1 MNENISAIVFDLG
14 GTLRIALKDKEWMEQ
29 GRRNM
34 AKLAGTDLPFE
45 DFYALVEE
53 RYEKYRE
60 WALDVNRESNDEELW
75 CKWLL
80 YDYPRVRIFANRHK
94 LSYEYRQSKGRRV
107 VVEHGVEVLKELHRR
122 GYKLGIISNLIG
134 ETEVYDWLE
143 ADGLLDLFSSV
154 ILSPECG
161 LRKPDA
167 EIYRVSGRDLGVPC
181 GQIASIAD
189 NQGRDIE
196 GAREAGIAYN
206 VLYNSPEKK
215 HPVDPNG
222 ENPPDAIVND
232 FLELLDLFPPKEG
245 CA

>member
-1 MNENISAIVFDLG
+1 MNENIKAIVFDLG
-14 GTLRIALKDKEWMEQ
+14 GTLRIALKDKEWMRQ
-29 GRRNM
+29 GRIKM
-34 AKLAGTDLPFE
+34 AELAGTDLPFE
-45 DFYALVEE
+45 EFYELVEE
-53 RYEKYRE
+53 RYEKYRD
-60 WALDVNRESNDEELW
+60 WALDQNKESNDEELW

-80 YDYPRVRIFANRHK
+80 FDYPRDRIMANRHK

-107 VVEHGVEVLKELHRR
+107 LVDHGEEVLRELYAR

-143 ADGLLDLFSSV
+143 ADGLRELFASV

-167 EIYRVSGRDLGVPC
+167 EIYRVSGRDLGIPC
-181 GQIASIAD
+181 EQIASIAD

-215 HPVDPNG
+215 HPIDPDG
-222 ENPPDAIVND
+222 ENPPDAVVND
-232 FLELLDLFPPKEG
+232 FRELLDLFPPKE
-245 CA
+245 A

>member
-1 MNENISAIVFDLG
+1 MNGNINAIVFDLG
-14 GTLRIALKDKEWMEQ
+14 GTLRIALKDKEWMRQ
-29 GRRNM
+29 GRIHM
-34 AKLAGTDLPFE
+34 AELAGTDLPYE
-45 DFYALVEE
+45 EFYALVEE
-53 RYEKYRE
+53 RYEKYRA

-80 YDYPRVRIFANRHK
+80 YDYPRERIFANRHK

-107 VVEHGVEVLKELHRR
+107 VVDHGVEVLRELYHR

-143 ADGLLDLFSSV
+143 ADGLKELFVSV

-167 EIYRVSGRDLGVPC
+167 EIYRVSSRDLGIPC
-181 GQIASIAD
+181 EQIASVAD

-196 GAREAGIAYN
+196 GAREAGIACN
-206 VLYNSPEKK
+206 ILYNSPEKK

-222 ENPPDAIVND
+222 ENPPDAIIND
-232 FLELLDLFPPKEG
+232 FRELLDLFPAKEV
-245 CA
+245 

>member
-1 MNENISAIVFDLG
+1 MNENIKAIVFDLG
-14 GTLRIALKDKEWMEQ
+14 GTLRIALKDEEWMRQ
-29 GRRNM
+29 GRINM

-80 YDYPRVRIFANRHK
+80 YDYPKVRIFANRHK

-107 VVEHGVEVLKELHRR
+107 VVDHGEEVLKELHRR

-134 ETEVYDWLE
+134 ETEVYEWLDE
-143 ADGLLDLFSSV
+143 DGLLDLFDSV

-167 EIYRVSGRDLGVPC
+167 EIYRVSSRDLGIPC
-181 GQIASIAD
+181 ENIASIAD

-196 GAREAGIAYN
+196 GANEAGIACN
-206 VLYNSPEKK
+206 ILYNSPEKK

-222 ENPPDAIVND
+222 ENPPDAVIND
-232 FLELLDLFPPKEG
+232 FRELLDLFPPRE
-245 CA
+245 AA

>member
-1 MNENISAIVFDLG
+1 MNENIKAIVFDLG
-14 GTLRIALKDKEWMEQ
+14 GTLRIALKDEEWMRQ
-29 GRRNM
+29 GRINM
-34 AKLAGTDLPFE
+34 AELAGTDLPFE
-45 DFYALVEE
+45 EFYELVEE
-53 RYEKYRE
+53 RYEKYRD

-75 CKWLL
+75 CTWLL
-80 YDYPRVRIFANRHK
+80 YDYPRERIFANRHK
-94 LSYEYRQSKGRRV
+94 LSYEYRQAKGRRV
-107 VVEHGVEVLKELHRR
+107 VVDHGEEVLRELYSR

-143 ADGLLDLFSSV
+143 EDGLRELFASV

-167 EIYRVSGRDLGVPC
+167 EIYRVSSRDLRIPC
-181 GQIASIAD
+181 ENIASIAD

-222 ENPPDAIVND
+222 ENPPDAVVND
-232 FLELLDLFPPKEG
+232 FRELLALFPPRE
-245 CA
+245 A

>member
-1 MNENISAIVFDLG
+1 MNENIKAVVFDLG
-14 GTLRIALKDKEWMEQ
+14 GTLRIALKDEEWMRQ
-29 GRRNM
+29 GRINM
-34 AKLAGTDLPFE
+34 AKLAGTELPFE
-45 DFYALVEE
+45 EFYALVEE

-80 YDYPRVRIFANRHK
+80 YDYPKVRIFANRHK

-107 VVEHGVEVLKELHRR
+107 VVDHGVEVLNELYRR

-134 ETEVYDWLE
+134 ETEVYEWLDN
-143 ADGLLDLFSSV
+143 DGLLDLFDSV

-161 LRKPDA
+161 LRKPDS
-167 EIYRVSGRDLGVPC
+167 EIYRVSSRDLGIPTEN
-181 GQIASIAD
+181 IASIAD

-222 ENPPDAIVND
+222 ENPPDAVVND
-232 FLELLDLFPPKEG
+232 FRELLDLFPPKEG
-245 CA
+245 

>member
-1 MNENISAIVFDLG
+1 MNENITAIVFDLG
-14 GTLRIALKDKEWMEQ
+14 GTLRIALKDEEWMKQ
-29 GRRNM
+29 GRIRM
-34 AKLAGTDLPFE
+34 AELSGTDLPFE

-60 WALDVNRESNDEELW
+60 WALRENRESNDEELW

-80 YDYPRVRIFANRHK
+80 FDYPQERIMENRHK

-107 VVEHGVEVLKELHRR
+107 VVEHGEEVLRELYKR

-134 ETEVYDWLE
+134 ETEVYDWLDD
-143 ADGLLDLFSSV
+143 DGLRDLFSSV

-167 EIYRVSGRDLGVPC
+167 EIYRVSSRDLGVPC
-181 GQIASIAD
+181 EQIASVAD

-196 GAREAGIAYN
+196 GAREAGIACN
-206 VLYNSPEKK
+206 VIYNSPEKK
-215 HPVDPNG
+215 HPVDLSG
-222 ENPPDAIVND
+222 ENPPDAVIND
-232 FLELLDLFPPKEG
+232 FRELLPLFPPKE
-245 CA
+245 A

>member
-1 MNENISAIVFDLG
+1 MNENIKAIVFDLG
-14 GTLRIALKDKEWMEQ
+14 GTLRIALKDEEWMRQ
-29 GRRNM
+29 GRINM
-34 AKLAGTDLPFE
+34 AELSGTDLPFE

-53 RYEKYRE
+53 RYEKYRD

-75 CKWLL
+75 CTWLL
-80 YDYPRVRIFANRHK
+80 YDYPRERIFANRHK
-94 LSYEYRQSKGRRV
+94 LSYEYRQAKGRRV
-107 VVEHGVEVLKELHRR
+107 VVEHGEEVLRELYKR

-143 ADGLLDLFSSV
+143 EDGLRELFDSV

-167 EIYRVSGRDLGVPC
+167 EIYRVSSRDLGIPC
-181 GQIASIAD
+181 ENIASIAD

-196 GAREAGIAYN
+196 GAREAGIACN

-222 ENPPDAIVND
+222 ENPPDAVVND
-232 FLELLDLFPPKEG
+232 FRELLDLFPTRE
-245 CA
+245 A

>member
-1 MNENISAIVFDLG
+1 MNENIKAIVFDLG
-14 GTLRIALKDKEWMEQ
+14 GTLRIALKDKEWMRQ
-29 GRRNM
+29 GRINM
-34 AKLAGTDLPFE
+34 AELAGTDLPFE
-45 DFYALVEE
+45 EFYELVEE
-53 RYEKYRE
+53 RYEKYRD
-60 WALDVNRESNDEELW
+60 WALDQNKESNDEELW

-80 YDYPRVRIFANRHK
+80 FDYPRDRIMANRHK

-107 VVEHGVEVLKELHRR
+107 LVDHGEEVLRELYAR

-143 ADGLLDLFSSV
+143 ADGLRELFASV

-167 EIYRVSGRDLGVPC
+167 EIYRVSGRDLGIPC
-181 GQIASIAD
+181 EQIASIAD

-215 HPVDPNG
+215 HPIDPDG
-222 ENPPDAIVND
+222 ENPPDAVVND
-232 FLELLDLFPPKEG
+232 FRELLDLFPPKE
-245 CA
+245 A

>member
-1 MNENISAIVFDLG
+1 MNENIRAIVFDLG
-14 GTLRIALKDKEWMEQ
+14 GTLRIALKDKEWMKQ
-29 GRRNM
+29 GRIKM
-34 AKLAGTDLPFE
+34 AELAGTELPFE

-60 WALDVNRESNDEELW
+60 WALRENRESNDEELW
-75 CKWLL
+75 CKWILF
-80 YDYPRVRIFANRHK
+80 DYPHDRIMENRHK

-107 VVEHGVEVLKELHRR
+107 VVDHGEEVLRELYKR

-134 ETEVYDWLE
+134 ETEVYDWLDD
-143 ADGLLDLFSSV
+143 DGLRDLFSSV

-167 EIYRVSGRDLGVPC
+167 EIYRVSSRDLGIPC
-181 GQIASIAD
+181 SEIASIAD

-196 GAREAGIAYN
+196 GAREAGIACN
-206 VLYNSPEKK
+206 VIYNSPEKK

-222 ENPPDAIVND
+222 ENPPDAIIDD
-232 FLELLDLFPPKEG
+232 FRQLLDLFPAKE
-245 CA
+245 A

>member
-1 MNENISAIVFDLG
+1 MNENITAIVFDLG
-14 GTLRIALKDKEWMEQ
+14 GTLRIALKDNEWMKQ
-29 GRRNM
+29 GRIHM
-34 AKLAGTDLPFE
+34 AELAGTDLPFE

-60 WALDVNRESNDEELW
+60 WALTENKESNDEELW

-80 YDYPRVRIFANRHK
+80 FDYPRDLIMANRHK

-107 VVEHGVEVLKELHRR
+107 VVDHGKEVLRELYKR

-134 ETEVYDWLE
+134 ETEVYEWLE
-143 ADGLLDLFSSV
+143 EDGLRDLFSSV

-161 LRKPDA
+161 LRKPCA
-167 EIYRVSGRDLGVPC
+167 EIYRVSSRDLGVPC
-181 GQIASIAD
+181 EQIASVAD

-206 VLYNSPEKK
+206 VLYDSPEKK

-222 ENPPDAIVND
+222 ENPPDAVVRD
-232 FLELLDLFPPKEG
+232 FRELLDLFPGRE
-245 CA
+245 A

>member
-1 MNENISAIVFDLG
+1 MNENITAIVFDLG
-14 GTLRIALKDKEWMEQ
+14 GTLRIALKDKEWMKQ
-29 GRRNM
+29 GRIRM
-34 AKLAGTDLPFE
+34 AELAGTDLPFE

-60 WALDVNRESNDEELW
+60 WALSENKESNDEELW

-80 YDYPRVRIFANRHK
+80 FDYPRDLIMANRHK

-107 VVEHGVEVLKELHRR
+107 VVDHGEEVLRELYKR

-134 ETEVYDWLE
+134 ETEVYEWLE
-143 ADGLLDLFSSV
+143 EDGLRDLFSSV

-161 LRKPDA
+161 LRKPCA
-167 EIYRVSGRDLGVPC
+167 EIYRVSSRDLGIPC
-181 GQIASIAD
+181 EQIASVAD

-206 VLYNSPEKK
+206 VLYDSPEKK

-222 ENPPDAIVND
+222 ENPPDAVVRD
-232 FLELLDLFPPKEG
+232 FRELLDLFPPRE
-245 CA
+245 A

>member
-1 MNENISAIVFDLG
+1 MNENINAIVFDLG
-14 GTLRIALKDKEWMEQ
+14 GTLRIAIKDEEWMKQ
-29 GRRNM
+29 GRIHM
-34 AKLAGTDLPFE
+34 AELAGTDLPFE
-45 DFYALVEE
+45 DFYAIVEE

-60 WALDVNRESNDEELW
+60 WALREKKESNDEELW

-80 YDYPRVRIFANRHK
+80 FDYPRERIMENRHK

-107 VVEHGVEVLKELHRR
+107 VVEHGEEVLRELFNR

-143 ADGLLDLFSSV
+143 DDGLRDLFSSV

-161 LRKPDA
+161 LRKPGA
-167 EIYRVSGRDLGVPC
+167 EIYRVSSRDLGIPC
-181 GQIASIAD
+181 EQIASVAD

-206 VLYNSPEKK
+206 VIYNSPEKK

-222 ENPPDAIVND
+222 ENPPDAIIND
-232 FLELLDLFPPKEG
+232 FLELLDLFPPKE
-245 CA
+245 A

>member
-1 MNENISAIVFDLG
+1 MNENIKAIVFDLG
-14 GTLRIALKDKEWMEQ
+14 GTLRIALKDEEWMRQ
-29 GRRNM
+29 GRINM

-45 DFYALVEE
+45 EFYAMVEE
-53 RYEKYRE
+53 RYEKYRA

-94 LSYEYRQSKGRRV
+94 LSYEYRQAKGRRV
-107 VVEHGVEVLKELHRR
+107 VVDHGVEVLNELYRR

-134 ETEVYDWLE
+134 ETEVYDWLDE
-143 ADGLLDLFSSV
+143 DGLLDLFSSV

-167 EIYRVSGRDLGVPC
+167 EIYRVSGRDLGIPC
-181 GQIASIAD
+181 ENIASIAD
-189 NQGRDIE
+189 NQGRDVE
-196 GAREAGIAYN
+196 GAREAGISYN

-215 HPVDPNG
+215 HPIDPNG
-222 ENPPDAIVND
+222 ENPPDAVVND
-232 FLELLDLFPPKEG
+232 FRELLDLFPPRE
-245 CA
+245 A

>member
-1 MNENISAIVFDLG
+1 MNENITAIVFDLG
-14 GTLRIALKDKEWMEQ
+14 GTLRIALKDKEWMKQ
-29 GRRNM
+29 GEINM
-34 AKLAGTDLPFE
+34 AKLAGTDLSVE
-45 DFYALVEE
+45 DFYAMVEE

-60 WALDVNRESNDEELW
+60 WALRENKESNDEELW

-80 YDYPRVRIFANRHK
+80 YDYPRDRIMANRHQ

-107 VVEHGVEVLKELHRR
+107 VVDHGEEVLRELYKR

-143 ADGLLDLFSSV
+143 ADGLRDLFASV

-161 LRKPDA
+161 LRKPGA
-167 EIYRVSGRDLGVPC
+167 EIYRVSSRDLGVPC
-181 GQIASIAD
+181 NQIASIAD

-206 VLYNSPEKK
+206 VIYNSPEKK
-215 HPVDPNG
+215 HPVDPDG
-222 ENPPDAIVND
+222 ENPPDAVIND
-232 FLELLDLFPPKEG
+232 FRELLPLFPPKE
-245 CA
+245 A

>member
-1 MNENISAIVFDLG
+1 MNENIKAIVFDLG

-45 DFYALVEE
+45 EFYALVEE

-80 YDYPRVRIFANRHK
+80 YDYPKVRIFANRHK

-107 VVEHGVEVLKELHRR
+107 LVDHGEEVLKELHRR

-134 ETEVYDWLE
+134 ETEVYDWLDE
-143 ADGLLDLFSSV
+143 DGLLDLFDSV

-167 EIYRVSGRDLGVPC
+167 EIYRVSSRDLGIPC
-181 GQIASIAD
+181 ENIASIAD

-196 GAREAGIAYN
+196 GANEAGIAYN

-222 ENPPDAIVND
+222 ENPPNAVVND
-232 FLELLDLFPPKEG
+232 FRELLDLFPTRE
-245 CA
+245 A

>member
-1 MNENISAIVFDLG
+1 MNENITAIVFDLG
-14 GTLRIALKDKEWMEQ
+14 GTLRIALKDEEWMKQ
-29 GRRNM
+29 GRIHM
-34 AKLAGTDLPFE
+34 AELAGTDLPFE

-60 WALDVNRESNDEELW
+60 WALRENRESNDEELW

-80 YDYPRVRIFANRHK
+80 FDYPQERIMENRHK

-107 VVEHGVEVLKELHRR
+107 VVEHGEEVLRELYKR

-134 ETEVYDWLE
+134 ETEVYDWLDD
-143 ADGLLDLFSSV
+143 DGLRDLFSSV

-167 EIYRVSGRDLGVPC
+167 EIYRVSSRDLGVPC
-181 GQIASIAD
+181 EQIASVAD

-196 GAREAGIAYN
+196 GAREAGIACN
-206 VLYNSPEKK
+206 VIYNSPEKK
-215 HPVDPNG
+215 HPVDLSG
-222 ENPPDAIVND
+222 ENPPDAVIND
-232 FLELLDLFPPKEG
+232 FRELLPLFPPKE
-245 CA
+245 A

>member
-1 MNENISAIVFDLG
+1 MNENIKAIVFDLG
-14 GTLRIALKDKEWMEQ
+14 GTLRIALKDEEWMRQ
-29 GRRNM
+29 GRINM

-60 WALDVNRESNDEELW
+60 WALDVNRESDDEELW

-80 YDYPRVRIFANRHK
+80 YDYPKVRIFANRHK

-107 VVEHGVEVLKELHRR
+107 VVDHGEEVLKELYRR

-134 ETEVYDWLE
+134 ETEVYDWLDE
-143 ADGLLDLFSSV
+143 DGLLDLFDSV

-167 EIYRVSGRDLGVPC
+167 EIYRVSSRDLGIPC
-181 GQIASIAD
+181 ENIASIAD

-196 GAREAGIAYN
+196 GAREAGIACN

-222 ENPPDAIVND
+222 ENPPDAVVND
-232 FLELLDLFPPKEG
+232 FRELLDLFPPRE
-245 CA
+245 AA

>member
-1 MNENISAIVFDLG
+1 MNGNINASVFDLG
-14 GTLRIALKDKEWMEQ
+14 GTLRIALKDKEWMRQ
-29 GRRNM
+29 GRIHM
-34 AKLAGTDLPFE
+34 AELAGTDLPYE
-45 DFYALVEE
+45 EFYALVEE
-53 RYEKYRE
+53 RYEKYRA

-80 YDYPRVRIFANRHK
+80 YDYPRERIFANRHK

-107 VVEHGVEVLKELHRR
+107 VVDHGVEVLRELYHR

-143 ADGLLDLFSSV
+143 ADGLKELFASV

-167 EIYRVSGRDLGVPC
+167 EIYRVSSRDLGIPC
-181 GQIASIAD
+181 EQIASVAD

-196 GAREAGIAYN
+196 GAREAGIACN
-206 VLYNSPEKK
+206 ILYNSPEKK

-222 ENPPDAIVND
+222 ENPPDAIIND
-232 FLELLDLFPPKEG
+232 FRELLDLFPPKEE
-245 CA
+245 

>member
-1 MNENISAIVFDLG
+1 MNENIKAIVFDLG
-14 GTLRIALKDKEWMEQ
+14 GTLRIALKDEEWMRQ
-29 GRRNM
+29 GRINM

-45 DFYALVEE
+45 EFYAMVEE
-53 RYEKYRE
+53 RYEKYRA

-94 LSYEYRQSKGRRV
+94 LSYEYRQAKGRRV
-107 VVEHGVEVLKELHRR
+107 VVDHGVEVLNELYRR

-134 ETEVYDWLE
+134 ETEVYDWLDE
-143 ADGLLDLFSSV
+143 DGLLDLFSSV

-167 EIYRVSGRDLGVPC
+167 EIYRVSSRDLGIPC
-181 GQIASIAD
+181 ENIASIAD
-189 NQGRDIE
+189 NQGRDVE
-196 GAREAGIAYN
+196 GAREAGISYN

-215 HPVDPNG
+215 HPIDPSG
-222 ENPPDAIVND
+222 ENPPDAVVND
-232 FLELLDLFPPKEG
+232 FRELLDLFPPRE
-245 CA
+245 A

>member
-1 MNENISAIVFDLG
+1 MNENIKAIVFDLG
-14 GTLRIALKDKEWMEQ
+14 GTLRIALKDEDWMRQ
-29 GRRNM
+29 GRINM

-45 DFYALVEE
+45 EFYAMVEE
-53 RYEKYRE
+53 RYEKYRA

-94 LSYEYRQSKGRRV
+94 LSYEYRQAKGRRV
-107 VVEHGVEVLKELHRR
+107 VVDHGVEVLNELYRR

-134 ETEVYDWLE
+134 ETEVYDWLDE
-143 ADGLLDLFSSV
+143 DGLLDLFSSV

-167 EIYRVSGRDLGVPC
+167 EIYRVSGRDLGIPC
-181 GQIASIAD
+181 ENIASIAD
-189 NQGRDIE
+189 NQGRDVE
-196 GAREAGIAYN
+196 GAREAGISYN

-215 HPVDPNG
+215 HPIDPNG
-222 ENPPDAIVND
+222 ENPPDAVVND
-232 FLELLDLFPPKEG
+232 FRELLDLFPPRE
-245 CA
+245 A

>member
-1 MNENISAIVFDLG
+1 MNGNINAIVVDLG
-14 GTLRIALKDKEWMEQ
+14 GTLRIALKDKEWMRQ
-29 GRRNM
+29 GRIHM
-34 AKLAGTDLPFE
+34 AELAGTDLPYE
-45 DFYALVEE
+45 EFYALVEE
-53 RYEKYRE
+53 RYEKYRA

-80 YDYPRVRIFANRHK
+80 YDYPRERIFANRHK

-107 VVEHGVEVLKELHRR
+107 VVDHGVEVLRELYHR

-143 ADGLLDLFSSV
+143 ADGLKELFASV

-167 EIYRVSGRDLGVPC
+167 EIYRVSSRDLGIPC
-181 GQIASIAD
+181 EQIASVAD

-196 GAREAGIAYN
+196 GAREAGIACN
-206 VLYNSPEKK
+206 ILYNSPEKK

-222 ENPPDAIVND
+222 ENPPDAIIND
-232 FLELLDLFPPKEG
+232 FRELLDLFPAKEV
-245 CA
+245 

>member
-1 MNENISAIVFDLG
+1 MNENITAIVFDLG
-14 GTLRIALKDKEWMEQ
+14 GTLRIALKDDEWMKQ
-29 GRRNM
+29 GRIHM
-34 AKLAGTDLPFE
+34 AELAGTDLPFE

-53 RYEKYRE
+53 RYEKYRK
-60 WALDVNRESNDEELW
+60 WALAENKESNDEELW

-80 YDYPRVRIFANRHK
+80 FDYPRDLIMANRHK

-107 VVEHGVEVLKELHRR
+107 VVDHGEEVLRELYKR

-134 ETEVYDWLE
+134 ETEVYEWLE
-143 ADGLLDLFSSV
+143 EDGLRDLFSSV

-161 LRKPDA
+161 LRKPCA
-167 EIYRVSGRDLGVPC
+167 EIYRVSSRDLGIPC
-181 GQIASIAD
+181 EQIASVAD

-206 VLYNSPEKK
+206 VLYDSPEKK

-222 ENPPDAIVND
+222 ENPPDAVVRD
-232 FLELLDLFPPKEG
+232 FRELLDLFPGRE
-245 CA
+245 A

>member
-1 MNENISAIVFDLG
+1 MNGNINAIVFDLG
-14 GTLRIALKDKEWMEQ
+14 GTLRIALKDKEWMRQ
-29 GRRNM
+29 GRIHM
-34 AKLAGTDLPFE
+34 AELAGTDLPYE
-45 DFYALVEE
+45 EFYALVEE
-53 RYEKYRE
+53 RYEKYRA

-80 YDYPRVRIFANRHK
+80 YDYPRERIFANRHK

-107 VVEHGVEVLKELHRR
+107 VVDHGVEVLRELYHR

-143 ADGLLDLFSSV
+143 ADGLKELFASV

-167 EIYRVSGRDLGVPC
+167 EIYRVSSRDLGIPC
-181 GQIASIAD
+181 EQIASVAD

-196 GAREAGIAYN
+196 GAREAGIACN
-206 VLYNSPEKK
+206 ILYNSPEKK

-222 ENPPDAIVND
+222 ENPPDAIIND
-232 FLELLDLFPPKEG
+232 FRELLDLFPAKEV
-245 CA
+245 

>member
-1 MNENISAIVFDLG
+1 MNGNIKAIVFDLG
-14 GTLRIALKDKEWMEQ
+14 GTLRIALKDRDWMRQ
-29 GRRNM
+29 GRINM
-34 AKLAGTDLPFE
+34 AELAGTDLPFE

-53 RYEKYRE
+53 RYEKYRA

-80 YDYPRVRIFANRHK
+80 FDYPHDRIFENRHR

-107 VVEHGVEVLKELHRR
+107 LVDHGEEVLRELFRR

-143 ADGLLDLFSSV
+143 ADGLRDLFASV

-167 EIYRVSGRDLGVPC
+167 EIYRVSGRDLGIPC
-181 GQIASIAD
+181 EQIASIAD

-232 FLELLDLFPPKEG
+232 FRELLDLFPPKE
-245 CA
+245 A

>member
-1 MNENISAIVFDLG
+1 MNGNINAIVVDLG
-14 GTLRIALKDKEWMEQ
+14 GTLRIALKDKEWMRQ
-29 GRRNM
+29 GRIHM
-34 AKLAGTDLPFE
+34 AELAGTDLPYE
-45 DFYALVEE
+45 EFYALVEE
-53 RYEKYRE
+53 RYEKYRA

-80 YDYPRVRIFANRHK
+80 YDYPRERIFANRHK

-107 VVEHGVEVLKELHRR
+107 VVDHGVEVLRELYHRS
-122 GYKLGIISNLIG
+122 YKLGIISNLIG

-143 ADGLLDLFSSV
+143 ADGLKELFASV

-167 EIYRVSGRDLGVPC
+167 EIYRVSSRDLGIPC
-181 GQIASIAD
+181 EQIASVAD

-196 GAREAGIAYN
+196 GAREAGIACN
-206 VLYNSPEKK
+206 ILYNSPEKK

-222 ENPPDAIVND
+222 ENPPDAIIND
-232 FLELLDLFPPKEG
+232 FRELLDLFPAKEV
-245 CA
+245 

>member
-1 MNENISAIVFDLG
+1 MNENINAIVFDLG
-14 GTLRIALKDKEWMEQ
+14 GTLRIALKDKEWMRQ
-29 GRRNM
+29 GRINM
-34 AKLAGTDLPFE
+34 AELAGTDLPFE
-45 DFYALVEE
+45 EFYALVEE
-53 RYEKYRE
+53 RYEKYRD
-60 WALDVNRESNDEELW
+60 WALDVNKESNDEELW

-80 YDYPRVRIFANRHK
+80 YDYPQNRIFANRHK

-107 VVEHGVEVLKELHRR
+107 VVDHGEEVLRELYRR

-134 ETEVYDWLE
+134 ETEVYEWLE
-143 ADGLLDLFSSV
+143 ADGLRELFASV

-167 EIYRVSGRDLGVPC
+167 EIYRVSSRDLGIPC
-181 GQIASIAD
+181 EEIASIAD

-206 VLYNSPEKK
+206 VIYNSPEKK

-232 FLELLDLFPPKEG
+232 FRELLDLFPPKE
-245 CA
+245 A

>member
-1 MNENISAIVFDLG
+1 MNENIKAIVFDLG
-14 GTLRIALKDKEWMEQ
+14 GTLRIALKDEEWMRQ
-29 GRRNM
+29 GRINM

-80 YDYPRVRIFANRHK
+80 YDYPKVRIFANRHK
-94 LSYEYRQSKGRRV
+94 LSYEYRQAKGRRV
-107 VVEHGVEVLKELHRR
+107 VVDHGEEVLKELYRR

-134 ETEVYDWLE
+134 ETEVYDWLD
-143 ADGLLDLFSSV
+143 ADGLLDLFDSV

-167 EIYRVSGRDLGVPC
+167 EIYRVSSRDLGIPC
-181 GQIASIAD
+181 ENIASIAD

-196 GAREAGIAYN
+196 GAREAGIACN

-222 ENPPDAIVND
+222 ENPPDAVVND
-232 FLELLDLFPPKEG
+232 FRELLDLFPPRE
-245 CA
+245 AA

>member
-1 MNENISAIVFDLG
+1 MNENIKAIVFDLG
-14 GTLRIALKDKEWMEQ
+14 GTLRIALKDEEWMRQ
-29 GRRNM
+29 GRINM

-80 YDYPRVRIFANRHK
+80 YDYPKVRIFANRHK

-107 VVEHGVEVLKELHRR
+107 VVDHGEEVLKELYRR

-134 ETEVYDWLE
+134 ETEVYDWLDE
-143 ADGLLDLFSSV
+143 DGLLDLFDSV

-167 EIYRVSGRDLGVPC
+167 EIYRVSSRDLGIPC
-181 GQIASIAD
+181 ENIASIAD

-196 GAREAGIAYN
+196 GAREAGIACN

-222 ENPPDAIVND
+222 ENPPDAVVND
-232 FLELLDLFPPKEG
+232 FRELLDLFPPRE
-245 CA
+245 AV